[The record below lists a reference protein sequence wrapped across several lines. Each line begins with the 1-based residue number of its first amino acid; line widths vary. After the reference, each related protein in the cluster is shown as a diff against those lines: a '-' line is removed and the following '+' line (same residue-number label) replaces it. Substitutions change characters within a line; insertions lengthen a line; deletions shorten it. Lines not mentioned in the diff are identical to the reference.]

1 MPVSKTP
8 WILPALLAL
17 LAAPAAATGTAS
29 EAEAR
34 SDVVILHH
42 ADAHPVDA
50 SWLSGQLNRV
60 HLHKKRGFAYTR
72 SFDRRDR
79 GLEWS
84 VQGPAIGGRKA
95 IGIGI
100 ELRF

>member
-29 EAEAR
+29 EAAAR
-34 SDVVILHH
+34 DDAVILHPLNEYP
-42 ADAHPVDA
+42 ADG
-50 SWLSGQLNRV
+50 SWLSGQRARV
-60 HLHKKRGFAYTR
+60 HLKKKRGFAYTR
-72 SFDRRDR
+72 TDKR

-84 VQGPAIGGRKA
+84 VHGPAVGRKKA
-95 IGIGI
+95 VGIGI